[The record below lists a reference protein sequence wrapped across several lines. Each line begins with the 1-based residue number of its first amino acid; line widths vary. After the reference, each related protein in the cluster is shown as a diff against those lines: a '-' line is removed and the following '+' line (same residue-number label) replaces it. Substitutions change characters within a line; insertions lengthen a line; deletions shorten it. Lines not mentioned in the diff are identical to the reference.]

1 MSVDALVLHEEAAG
15 DAYRPRHLL
24 MCRPEYFA
32 VSYEINPWM
41 NSTIPVDHRRA
52 LKQWDRLVRV
62 YEALGHRVELIDPV
76 PDLPD
81 MVFAANSGLVV
92 GGEVYPARFRFA
104 ERRGE
109 EDPYATW
116 FAANGFTSHGEAAFI
131 NEGEG
136 DFATVGGPRPTEKK
150 VVLAGFGFRTDVAS
164 HDEVRSRLGI
174 DVVSLRLVDPRYYHL
189 DTALAVLSDD
199 DIAYNPAAFDEGSR
213 TWLRTRFPHA
223 VLIDDADAAAFGCNA
238 FSDGHHVIVS
248 EGATHFASALRD
260 RGYEPVPVDLS
271 EFRKSGGSVKCCTL
285 ELRGANPS

>member
-1 MSVDALVLHEEAAG
+1 MSVDTLELHGHTAD

-41 NSTIPVDHRRA
+41 NTTIPVDRKRA
-52 LKQWDRLVRV
+52 LKQWDALVRV
-62 YEALGHRVELIDPV
+62 YESLGHTIEFIDPV
-76 PDLPD
+76 LGLPD

-92 GGEVYPARFRFA
+92 DGQVYPARFHYA
-104 ERRGE
+104 ERSGE
-109 EDPYATW
+109 EDPYAQW
-116 FAANGFTSHGEAAFI
+116 FAANGFVSHGEAAFV

-136 DFATVGGPRPTEKK
+136 DFATVGDE
-150 VVLAGFGFRTDVAS
+150 VLAGFGFRTDIAA
-164 HDEVRSRLGI
+164 HDEVRSRLGV

-189 DTALAVLSDD
+189 DTALAVLSNDNV
-199 DIAYNPAAFDEGSR
+199 AYNASAFDASSR
-213 TWLRTRFPHA
+213 EWLATRFPHA

-238 FSDGHHVIVS
+238 FSDGHHVIMS
-248 EGATHFASALRD
+248 AGATTFASALRD

-285 ELRGANPS
+285 ELRGGAGS